1 MTRLEF
7 ELGVINKMQ
16 FPSYFLIVSDF
27 IAASRGMGVP
37 VGPGRGS
44 GAGSLVS
51 YSLDITRVDPLVN
64 GLLFERFLNPDRISM
79 PDLDIDFSD
88 EGRSRVIEYVREKYG
103 VNNVANI
110 ITFGTIKAKLA
121 IKDVARVLGF
131 TPAESNRIAK
141 LIPNSLDATV
151 AGAIETVPELSQEA
165 ARDSRVRQLLDYA
178 QKIEGL
184 KRHTGVH
191 AAGVVVTR
199 EEVTKYSPLAMG
211 AKKIVTTQY
220 EGPVLEK
227 LGLLKMDFLGLRTLT
242 VIDKAEVMV
251 NSAGGNLD
259 ISKIPID
266 DKKTYAL
273 LQTGETTGIFQLES
287 RGMRDLVK
295 SLKPTQFSD
304 ISALV
309 ALYRPGPMQAGMLE
323 TFVSRKHGRKR
334 ITYDH
339 PLLEPILKETYGTMI
354 YQEQVMEIAKSLAGF
369 TPGQADGLRKAMG
382 KKNLE
387 AMQKDR
393 EKFLDGCKAKDI
405 APALAKKIFD
415 QMEQFASY
423 GFNKSHSVA
432 YALVAYQTAYLKANY
447 PVEFMTAALT
457 SEIGHNAIGAEDKEN
472 KIVTYLDEA
481 RKMGIPVLGPD
492 VQFSLHDF
500 SIEKSPAGERAIRFG
515 LHAVKNVGDEAATA
529 IVTAR
534 KGGPFKSLH
543 DMCMRVDSRSANKKT
558 FESLTKSGAMDSLM
572 SGLPKEDARARL
584 LTALER
590 EMGAAST
597 LKEEQASGQGSLFGV
612 ETHAV
617 CTPHPAENETEAM
630 SEHELLNNEK
640 EVLGFYLSGH
650 PLVRYEK
657 QLRMIAPGTI
667 AELREEERAGDG
679 EEMPRSTATTT
690 RVAGI
695 IVSVTKKQSKAKKEP
710 WAQLVLEDLTGRI
723 TVNVFPKNYPDC
735 AAAIKAD
742 SVVCITG
749 RVSVRPDSDP
759 PEIEIVADDV
769 VPVSQAISRYGRCLK
784 VKLSSSAP
792 EDRVKALSAMLHK
805 HRGDTPVYIV
815 MEYTKDRKVLVQTEL
830 CAALGESLFED
841 LDRLVTP
848 RGWLVES
855 GKPAAAPQ
863 GGFSGRKKS
872 G

>member
-1 MTRLEF
+1 
-7 ELGVINKMQ
+7 
-16 FPSYFLIVSDF
+16 
-27 IAASRGMGVP
+27 
-37 VGPGRGS
+37 
-44 GAGSLVS
+44 
-51 YSLDITRVDPLVN
+51 
-64 GLLFERFLNPDRISM
+64 
-79 PDLDIDFSD
+79 
-88 EGRSRVIEYVREKYG
+88 IEYVRGKYG
-103 VNNVANI
+103 ANNVANI

-131 TPAESNRIAK
+131 LPVEANRLAK

-151 AGAIETVPELSQEA
+151 AGAIETVPELAQEA
-165 ARDSRVRQLLDYA
+165 ARDPRVRQLLDFA

-199 EEVTKYSPLAMG
+199 EEVTKYAPLAVG

-242 VIDKAEVMV
+242 VIDKAVEKV
-251 NSAGGNLD
+251 NSAGGVLD
-259 ISKIPID
+259 ISKIPLD
-266 DKKTYAL
+266 DRKTYGL
-273 LQTGETTGIFQLES
+273 LQSGETTGVFQLES

-295 SLKPTQFSD
+295 SLRPTQFSD

-323 TFVSRKHGRKR
+323 TFVGRKHGRKK
-334 ITYDH
+334 IIYDH
-339 PLLEPILKETYGTMI
+339 PLMEPILKETYGTII
-354 YQEQVMEIAKSLAGF
+354 YQEQVMEIAKSMAGF

-393 EKFLDGCKAKDI
+393 ERFLDGCRQKEVP
-405 APALAKKIFD
+405 PALARKIFE

-481 RKMGIPVLGPD
+481 RRMGIAVLGPD

-500 SIEKSPAGERAIRFG
+500 SVEKTESGERGIRFG
-515 LHAVKNVGDEAATA
+515 LHAVKNVGDEAAGA
-529 IVTAR
+529 IVAAR
-534 KGGPFKSLH
+534 RAGGRFKSLQ
-543 DMCMRVDSRSANKKT
+543 DLCIRVDSASANKKT
-558 FESLTKSGAMDSLM
+558 FESLIKAGAMDSL
-572 SGLPKEDARARL
+572 LPAQPKEDARARL
-584 LTALER
+584 LVGLER

-597 LKEEQASGQGSLFGV
+597 LREEKASGQGSLFGA
-612 ETHAV
+612 EEHAV
-617 CTPHPAENETEAM
+617 CSAPQPGDAEIEPM

-667 AELREEERAGDG
+667 AELRESAPADG
-679 EEMPRSTATTT
+679 EELPRSAAPAA
-690 RVAGI
+690 RVSGI
-695 IVSVTKKQSKAKKEP
+695 IVSVAKKQSRAKKEP

-735 AAAIKAD
+735 AAAIKTD
-742 SVVCITG
+742 SVVAITG

-759 PEIEIVADDV
+759 PEVEIVADEV
-769 VPVSQAISRYGRCLK
+769 VPVAQAISRYGRCLK
-784 VKLSSSAP
+784 VKLPAVAP
-792 EDRVKALSAMLHK
+792 EERIRSLAGLFHR

-815 MEYTKDRKVLVQTEL
+815 LEYSKEKKTLVQTEF
-830 CAALGESLFED
+830 CVALGEKLFEE
-841 LDRLVTP
+841 LDKMVTA

-855 GKPAAAPQ
+855 GAPASAPAA
-863 GGFSGRKKS
+863 SYNGRRKAR
-872 G
+872 